1 MPDRRLYTQVII
13 NGGLAETTSRTQRNV
28 ADVST
33 ITDGPTSVDSVSLQ
47 PGEQILRGFY
57 RGSRSELL
65 AKEVEELLASDT
77 ITPVPFFGVSEATLE
92 DGYYVARDIQTS
104 PVEPQAA
111 GAVHRFEGALK
122 KTGTRRS
129 HWRAASTTIAS
140 LSNDFGNSETPRVG
154 IDTRAERPRWFD
166 PEARTFED
174 ASTVATRNA
183 EFGDVDI
190 YDPSSSTYSNPT
202 LVYGLEYAHEGDVDV
217 RVWDTR
223 GQSSR
228 EDANNYRQWRKVYD
242 TRSEFTG
249 DVVIANGIVRLT
261 LDESANTITAET
273 WDDGAGSWSAVTLGT
288 SDWELF
294 DVDLTRIGTAR
305 VDAQLTF
312 RDTTQSPTAYYHL
325 DTRLSRGS
333 DAVLFTTPS
342 RSTQGATPPGLVT
355 LLDPIASE
363 SIKTPAVEAGLVRRK
378 EVRY

>member
-1 MPDRRLYTQVII
+1 MTYRLYSKVIT
-13 NGGLAETTSRTQRNV
+13 NGGLSQNSSQQTRNV
-28 ADVST
+28 ADVSVVT
-33 ITDGPTSVDSVSLQ
+33 GGPSSVDSVSLQ
-47 PGEQILRGFY
+47 PGEKRLEGAY
-57 RGSRSELL
+57 RGNRSDVL
-65 AKEVEELLASDT
+65 ATEISELLASDVLKP
-77 ITPVPFFGVSEATLE
+77 IPFFDTAGTSSD
-92 DGYYVARDIQTS
+92 DGYYLARTISST
-104 PVEPQAA
+104 PVQPQAA
-111 GAVHRFEGALK
+111 GAVHTFEGALK

-202 LVYGLEYAHEGDVDV
+202 LVYGLEYAHEGDVDC

-223 GQSSR
+223 GLTDR

-273 WDDGAGSWSAVTLGT
+273 WDDGAGAWSSVSLGT

-305 VDAQLTF
+305 IDAQLTF
-312 RDTTQSPTAYYHL
+312 RDPTASPTTYYHL
-325 DTRLSRGS
+325 DARLSRGA

-342 RSTQGATPPGLVT
+342 RSTQGATPSGLVT

-363 SIKTPAVEAGLVRRK
+363 SIETPAVEAGLVRRK